1 MLTDLRAL
9 AIALA
14 IGLLLGF
21 EREHHRWSEHAED
34 IATGTRTFGIVAVSG
49 AISASVSP
57 LAIAAGIVATG
68 ILVGIGYSRG
78 SPNRTG
84 MTTEFTAILCFLL
97 GALCWSDARLAV
109 SVASIIAL
117 LLESKEW
124 TRKLVR
130 DIVTGAE
137 VIDAARWFVLAFVIL
152 PLIPDRPIGPNGLV
166 NPARVWELVVLL
178 TAVGWFGYIATRA
191 VGEKRGLLVVG
202 ATGGFVSGAA
212 TTASLARLSKQNASE
227 RTAALGGSILASAS
241 TCVQLVVLALLAAPS
256 FGKLLLAPMIGGT
269 VVLIATAAA
278 IVRFG
283 SKQNSRD
290 PDTKQ
295 SLDRRPLAL
304 TASLVG
310 AAVLT
315 ITIVASRYLVDRLGT
330 SVALAASA
338 ASGLADAHS
347 ASLSAALLVRESAV
361 TPSTGLGF
369 VGAALAANT
378 CTKLLAAFTGGGRW
392 FAVRFAVA
400 LTPAVSLI
408 AVLLF
413 VAARSVD

>member
-21 EREHHRWSEHAED
+21 EREHQQWREHAEN
-34 IATGTRTFGIVAVSG
+34 IATGTRTFGIIAVSG
-49 AISASVSP
+49 AMSASVSS

-68 ILVGIGYSRG
+68 ILVGIGYWRG
-78 SPNRTG
+78 SPSQTG
-84 MTTEFTAILCFLL
+84 MTTEFTAIVCFLL
-97 GALCWSDARLAV
+97 GALCLGNARLAV

-130 DIVTGAE
+130 DVVTGAE

-152 PLIPDRPIGPNGLV
+152 PLVPDRPLGPNRLV

-178 TAVGWFGYIATRA
+178 TAVGWFGYVATRA

-212 TTASLARLSKQNASE
+212 TTASLARLSKQNVSE
-227 RTAALGGSILASAS
+227 RTAALGGSVLASAS
-241 TCVQLVVLALLAAPS
+241 TCIQLVVLALLTAPS
-256 FGKLLLAPMIGGT
+256 FGKLLLAPMIGGAAVLT
-269 VVLIATAAA
+269 LTAVV

-283 SKQNSRD
+283 SKHQAHEAAIE
-290 PDTKQ
+290 Q
-295 SLDRRPLAL
+295 LHDRRPLAL
-304 TASLVG
+304 AASLAG

-315 ITIVASRYLVDRLGT
+315 ATIVTSRYLVDRLGT
-330 SVALAASA
+330 SGALAASA
-338 ASGLADAHS
+338 ASGLADAHA
-347 ASLSAALLVRESAV
+347 ASLSVALLVREKTV
-361 TPSTGLGF
+361 TAATGLGF

-378 CTKLLAAFTGGGRW
+378 LTKLLAAVTGGGRW
-392 FAVRFAVA
+392 FAVRFAAA
-400 LTPAVSLI
+400 LTPAISLI
-408 AVLLF
+408 SLLMLL
-413 VAARSVD
+413 AARSVR